1 MKEIVSGGLGGVLFG
16 VLYLALGVPLPF
28 AAIGAGAGY
37 VAGRFLMARAGAGAG
52 EIGLEED
59 DRAAAEIIAS
69 ADAQLKTFRGLISSV
84 DKPEVRAKIQHLA
97 DLAEQIVDRVR
108 ENHRDA
114 KRVRQFLNYYL
125 GATVTIVQR
134 YVDLGSR
141 RNASGEI
148 GAALA
153 KVESMLDPIER
164 VFEQQ
169 LAASAQ
175 DEVLDL
181 DTELKLLEQTLQL
194 EGLDRAK

>member
-1 MKEIVSGGLGGVLFG
+1 MKEIVPGGLGGLLFG

-37 VAGRFLMARAGAGAG
+37 VAGKLLMSRARQGPGG
-52 EIGLEED
+52 IGLEED
-59 DRAAAEIIAS
+59 DRAAADMIAS
-69 ADAQLKTFRGLISSV
+69 AEEQLKTFRDLIPSV
-84 DKPEVRAKIQHLA
+84 EKPEVRAKIQHLA
-97 DLAEQIVDRVR
+97 DLAGQIVDRVR
-108 ENHRDA
+108 EDHRDA

-125 GATVTIVQR
+125 GATVTIIQR

-148 GAALA
+148 GASLA
-153 KVESMLDPIER
+153 KVESMLDPIQR

>member
-1 MKEIVSGGLGGVLFG
+1 MKEIVPGGLGGLLFG

-37 VAGRFLMARAGAGAG
+37 VAGKLLMSRARQGPGG
-52 EIGLEED
+52 IGLEED
-59 DRAAAEIIAS
+59 DRAAADIVAS
-69 ADAQLKTFRGLISSV
+69 AEGQLKTFRDLIPSV
-84 DKPEVRAKIQHLA
+84 EKPEVRAKIQHLA
-97 DLAEQIVDRVR
+97 DLAGQIVDRVR
-108 ENHRDA
+108 EDHRDA

-125 GATVTIVQR
+125 GATVTIIQR

-148 GAALA
+148 GASLA
-153 KVESMLDPIER
+153 KVESMLDPIQR